1 MPIAK
6 ILLPPIMGADKK
18 LHWDEIQ
25 LSDKEFELLKSQRI
39 VADKIENLSEEPAP
53 DKLKPETEP
62 KPKPDPALEFFNTAS
77 LEALSVLKG
86 IGTARAEK
94 IKTHAPYSTL
104 KEVQEQSELSNQGW
118 QQALASLPK

>member
-18 LHWDEIQ
+18 MYWDEIQ
-25 LSDKEFELLKSQRI
+25 LSNKEFELLKSQRI
-39 VADKIENLSEEPAP
+39 VTDKTENLSEEPAP
-53 DKLKPETEP
+53 DKSKTETEP
-62 KPKPDPALEFFNTAS
+62 KLDPVLEFFNTAS
-77 LEALSVLKG
+77 LEALSALKG
-86 IGTARAEK
+86 IGATRAEK

-118 QQALASLPK
+118 QQTLAGLPK